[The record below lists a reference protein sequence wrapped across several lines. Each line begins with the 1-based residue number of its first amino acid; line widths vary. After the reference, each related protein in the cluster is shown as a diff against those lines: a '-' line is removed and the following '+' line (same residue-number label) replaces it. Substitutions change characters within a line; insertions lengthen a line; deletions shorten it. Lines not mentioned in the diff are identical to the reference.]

1 MIAPQQPKAKKER
14 RTGPASASF
23 DLPYRVELWD
33 ERREKIERIVARA
46 HSETLARAIFTSACE
61 QYPGRH
67 LSLWRGRERLA
78 EKG

>member
-1 MIAPQQPKAKKER
+1 MIAPQHPKRKKER
-14 RTGPASASF
+14 RASTALPSF

-33 ERREKIERIVARA
+33 EGRDKIERIVARA
-46 HSETLARAIFTSACE
+46 HSETLARAIFSAASE
-61 QYPGRH
+61 QYPGRY